1 MLKKIKIA
9 AAVLL
14 LAVFSVITVTA
25 DTVDI
30 QEYGVSLKI
39 PSGYTAITRGNIN
52 KNEEIVN
59 GFYVDDSE
67 TRMSAKSLKNY
78 MEENNIYV
86 LAVNSGDSS
95 QLKLNITQTD
105 FSKGVKNLTELN
117 AAEKAQM
124 TDSLFGGK
132 ECSEKKINGTV
143 YFAVNDENSYT
154 YVTVMNKSLIMLTC
168 YGTDS
173 QTAEHIASLISYK
186 GERTF
191 SLTGGATVLQIIIA
205 AAVTAAAVAAIVLI
219 SVSLIND
226 YRSRDES
233 EDGDEIKIKRRKR

>member
-9 AAVLL
+9 ASLFL
-14 LAVFSVITVTA
+14 FAVFSVITVTA
-25 DTVDI
+25 DTADI

-39 PSGYTAITRGNIN
+39 PSGYTAITRNNIRR
-52 KNEEIVN
+52 NEDVVN

-67 TRMSAKSLKNY
+67 TRMSVKSLKNY
-78 MEENNIYV
+78 MEENDIYV
-86 LAVNSGDSS
+86 LAVNNDDAA
-95 QLKLNITQTD
+95 QFKLSITQTD
-105 FSKGVKNLTELN
+105 FSKGVQNLTELS

-124 TDSLFGGK
+124 TDSLLGGK
-132 ECSEKKINGTV
+132 ECTEKKINGTI
-143 YFAVNDENSYT
+143 YFAVSDENSYT

-173 QTAEHIASLISYK
+173 QSAEHIASLISYK

-205 AAVTAAAVAAIVLI
+205 AAVTVAAVAAIILI

-226 YRSRDES
+226 YRNRDES
-233 EDGDEIKIKRRKR
+233 NDGDEIKIKRRKR